1 VQKEHIDVCEVM
13 SHSSANICLFKVVV
27 QRELIRMATLAES
40 IGSGEKAIMWALCLA
55 NDRRIVQPS
64 CVNPP

>member
-13 SHSSANICLFKVVV
+13 SHSFTNICLFKVVV
-27 QRELIRMATLAES
+27 QRGLMATLAES
-40 IGSGEKAIMWALCLA
+40 MGSGEKVIMWALHLA
-55 NDRRIVQPS
+55 NDWRIVRPS